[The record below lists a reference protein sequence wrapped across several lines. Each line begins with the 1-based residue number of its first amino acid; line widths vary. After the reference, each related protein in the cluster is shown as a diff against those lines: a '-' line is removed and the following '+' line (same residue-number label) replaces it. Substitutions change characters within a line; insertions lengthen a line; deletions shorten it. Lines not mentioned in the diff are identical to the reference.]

1 MHGYRCDGKGHHLD
15 FMCTLCESANQTTC
29 NSTVQVTPNYLPKM
43 FCGLLA
49 VSRGL
54 RGGVSVLEGR
64 MQHAL
69 HLSSAAAA
77 STVGADASSGTNA
90 APSRRQKKAAAATSV
105 PKEPQNIHDAVT
117 LVQQLSLARFDESI
131 DIVIN
136 TGLDPRKP
144 NQNVK
149 GVAKLPH
156 GQGKKVRVCV
166 IAQGDDVAKAKQAGA
181 DVAGAE
187 EIILLIQQ
195 GDVNFNTVIATPQMM
210 AQVGKI
216 GKVRCTL
223 GHFLVSLHFLIVFFV
238 DLGSSWINAQSQNG
252 HRHQ

>member
-1 MHGYRCDGKGHHLD
+1 
-15 FMCTLCESANQTTC
+15 
-29 NSTVQVTPNYLPKM
+29 M

-54 RGGVSVLEGR
+54 RGGVNVLEGR

-69 HLSSAAAA
+69 HLSSVAAA
-77 STVGADASSGTNA
+77 SSISTDASSGTNA
-90 APSRRQKKAAAATSV
+90 VPTRRQKKAAAAASV

-117 LVQQLSLARFDESI
+117 LVQQLSWARFDESV

-166 IAQGDDVAKAKQAGA
+166 IAQGDDVVKAKQAGA

-195 GDVNFNTVIATPQMM
+195 GDVSFNTVIATPQMM

-216 GKVRCTL
+216 GKVGCSL
-223 GHFLVSLHFLIVFFV
+223 GHFLVSLHCPDRLFLRSWVPV
-238 DLGSSWINAQSQNG
+238 D
-252 HRHQ
+252 

>member
-1 MHGYRCDGKGHHLD
+1 
-15 FMCTLCESANQTTC
+15 
-29 NSTVQVTPNYLPKM
+29 M

-54 RGGVSVLEGR
+54 RGGVIVLEGR

-69 HLSSAAAA
+69 RLSSAVATEAVN
-77 STVGADASSGTNA
+77 SNNDASGTKSTS
-90 APSRRQKKAAAATSV
+90 SRRQIKAAAISSL
-105 PKEPQNIHDAVT
+105 PKEPQNIHDAVI
-117 LVQQLSLARFDESI
+117 LAQQQNWARFDQSI
-131 DIVIN
+131 DIAIN

-166 IAQGDDVAKAKQAGA
+166 IAQGEDVAKAKQAGA

-187 EIILLIQQ
+187 EIIFLIQQ
-195 GDVNFNTVIATPQMM
+195 GDVDFNTVIATPQMM

-216 GKVRCTL
+216 GKVRSFVERL
-223 GHFLVSLHFLIVFFV
+223 PPSLRFLASFSTDFFHR
-238 DLGSSWINAQSQNG
+238 SWAHVG
-252 HRHQ
+252 

>member
-1 MHGYRCDGKGHHLD
+1 
-15 FMCTLCESANQTTC
+15 
-29 NSTVQVTPNYLPKM
+29 M

-54 RGGVSVLEGR
+54 RGGVNVLEGR

-69 HLSSAAAA
+69 HLSSVAAA
-77 STVGADASSGTNA
+77 SSISTDASSGTNA
-90 APSRRQKKAAAATSV
+90 VPTRRQKKAAAAASV

-117 LVQQLSLARFDESI
+117 LVQQLSWARFDESV

-166 IAQGDDVAKAKQAGA
+166 IAQGDDVVKAKQAGA

-195 GDVNFNTVIATPQMM
+195 GDVSFNTVIATPQMM

-216 GKVRCTL
+216 GKIL
-223 GHFLVSLHFLIVFFV
+223 GPRGLMPSPKMGTVTNDVIKAVKDAKAGAVQFKTERQGVVHAALGKVSFQPTALLDNSRSFM
-238 DLGSSWINAQSQNG
+238 
-252 HRHQ
+252 